1 MDAYWENKVDLT
13 AALRMAARLD
23 LHEGV
28 DNHFS
33 VMLSEKPFRFLL
45 NPNRRHWSAVR
56 ASELVEVDET
66 GSPIGDFE
74 APETTAFVIHSRIH
88 MACPHAKCIFH
99 THMRYATALT
109 MLEGGRLEPVV
120 QSALKFFGQVAYL
133 DDFGGLALD
142 EEEGDKMAKALGD
155 KRILFLA
162 NHGVIIVGPTV
173 AHAFNDLYYL
183 ENACIAQIT
192 AMSSGVPLK
201 RIPQDVAAHTHEQMQ
216 KDRDDQSSR
225 HFNEIKRILEKDE
238 PDYAS

>member
-45 NPNRRHWSAVR
+45 NPNRRHWSALR
-56 ASELVEVDET
+56 ASELVEVDER
-66 GSPIGDFE
+66 GSPIGDYE
-74 APETTAFVIHSRIH
+74 APEKTAFFIHSRIH
-88 MACPHAKCIFH
+88 MACPQAKCIFH

-120 QSALKFFGQVAYL
+120 QSALKFFGQAAYL

-142 EEEGDKMAKALGD
+142 EEEGDRMAKALGD

-183 ENACIAQIT
+183 EKSCMAQIT
-192 AMSSGVPLK
+192 AMSSGIPLK
-201 RIPQDVAAHTHEQMQ
+201 RIPQDVAAYTHEQMQ

-225 HFNEIKRILEKDE
+225 HFNEIKRILDKDE